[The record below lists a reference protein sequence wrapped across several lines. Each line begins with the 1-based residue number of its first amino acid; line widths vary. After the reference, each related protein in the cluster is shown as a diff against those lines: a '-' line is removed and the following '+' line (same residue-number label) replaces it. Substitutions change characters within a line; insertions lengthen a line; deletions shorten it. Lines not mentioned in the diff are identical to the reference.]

1 MIGLIHFHKRWNLIF
16 NNKKYIVQQASKWI
30 NAAIQSKE
38 CSVQERWILLEEEE
52 GWENYQGRSHEAES
66 TRFRGNKKPI
76 DNYINFCANHSQTCL
91 QRPPRYIGFYGQ
103 TAVIYRFRQYRNNTV
118 GAFCQGLYTQV
129 GFYMLNL
136 WVKLSK
142 NLIPYVGTCHA
153 CWKTSIHLSSSV

>member
-76 DNYINFCANHSQTCL
+76 DNYINSVL
-91 QRPPRYIGFYGQ
+91 I
-103 TAVIYRFRQYRNNTV
+103 TV
-118 GAFCQGLYTQV
+118 KPVYKGHPDILAFMGKQLLYT
-129 GFYMLNL
+129 G
-136 WVKLSK
+136 SD
-142 NLIPYVGTCHA
+142 
-153 CWKTSIHLSSSV
+153 SIETIQLGHSAKVFIHRLAFMC